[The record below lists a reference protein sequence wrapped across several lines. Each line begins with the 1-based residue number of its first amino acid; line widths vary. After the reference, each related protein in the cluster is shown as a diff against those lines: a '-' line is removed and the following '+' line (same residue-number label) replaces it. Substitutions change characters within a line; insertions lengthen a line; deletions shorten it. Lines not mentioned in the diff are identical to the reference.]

1 MVIKMKTIRNSVFE
15 TNSSSMHAIS
25 FANDEPNVTLDKI
38 YVGASG
44 EYGWD
49 IHDYKAPDEKLDYAT
64 VAFMLIA
71 RNEVK
76 SELEE
81 DVNEYIEEKLK
92 NVVDCFAKHGVT
104 VEFAENLY
112 KVDIERYGTNVYTTV
127 EISGYIDHQS
137 APYEDGDSAQVA
149 RWFAEDPEE
158 LFKFVFNS
166 SYVHTDNDNH

>member
-1 MVIKMKTIRNSVFE
+1 MKTIRTSVFE

-25 FANDEPNVTLDKI
+25 FATDEPKVTVDKLYI
-38 YVGASG
+38 SASG
-44 EYGWD
+44 EYGWE
-49 IHDYKAPDEKLDYAT
+49 IHDYEAPDEKLDYAT

-76 SELEE
+76 SELEN
-81 DVNEYIEEKLK
+81 DVTDYIEEKLK
-92 NVVDCFAKHGVT
+92 NVAECFAKHGVT
-104 VEFAENLY
+104 VEFAEDLY
-112 KVDIERYGTNVYTTV
+112 KVDIKRYGTNVYTEV

-137 APYEDGDSAQVA
+137 APYEDSDSAQVA

-166 SYVHTDNDNH
+166 SFVHTDNDNH

>member
-1 MVIKMKTIRNSVFE
+1 MVIKMKTIRTSVFE

-25 FANDEPNVTLDKI
+25 FANDDPKVTVDKI
-38 YVGASG
+38 YVSASG

-49 IHDYKAPDEKLDYAT
+49 IKDFKAPDEKLDYAT
-64 VAFMLIA
+64 VAFMHIA
-71 RNEVK
+71 RTAVK

-81 DVNEYIEEKLK
+81 DVSDYIDEKLQK
-92 NVVDCFAKHGVT
+92 VVDCFAKHGVI
-104 VEFAENLY
+104 VEFAEDMY
-112 KVDIERYGTNVYTTV
+112 KVNSKRYDTAVYIKV

-137 APYEDGDSAQVA
+137 APYEDSDSAQTA

-166 SYVHTDNDNH
+166 SYIHTDNDNH

>member
-1 MVIKMKTIRNSVFE
+1 MKTIRNSVFE

-25 FANDEPNVTLDKI
+25 FANDEPKVTLDKI
-38 YVGASG
+38 YVSASG

-49 IHDYKAPDEKLDYAT
+49 IHDYEAPDEKLDYAT
-64 VAFMLIA
+64 VAFMLTA
-71 RNEVK
+71 RNAVK
-76 SELEE
+76 SELEA
-81 DVNEYIEEKLK
+81 DVNDYIEEKLQ
-92 NVVDCFAKHGVT
+92 NVAACFAKHGVI
-104 VEFAENLY
+104 VEFAEDMY
-112 KVDIERYGTNVYTTV
+112 KVDIRRYGTNVYVEV

-166 SYVHTDNDNH
+166 SFIHTDNDNH

>member
-1 MVIKMKTIRNSVFE
+1 MVKMKTIRNSVFE

-25 FANDEPNVTLDKI
+25 FANDEPKVTLDKI
-38 YVGASG
+38 YVSASG

-49 IHDYKAPDEKLDYAT
+49 IHDYEAPDEKLDYAT
-64 VAFMLIA
+64 VAFMLTA
-71 RNEVK
+71 RNAVK
-76 SELEE
+76 SELEA
-81 DVNEYIEEKLK
+81 DVNDYIEEKLQ
-92 NVVDCFAKHGVT
+92 NVAACFAKHGVI
-104 VEFAENLY
+104 VEFAEDMY
-112 KVDIERYGTNVYTTV
+112 KVDIRRYGTNVYVEV

-166 SYVHTDNDNH
+166 SFIHTDNDNH

>member
-1 MVIKMKTIRNSVFE
+1 MKTIRTSVFE

-25 FANDEPNVTLDKI
+25 FATDEPKVTVDKLYI
-38 YVGASG
+38 SASG
-44 EYGWD
+44 EYGWE
-49 IHDYKAPDEKLDYAT
+49 IHDYEAPDEKLDYAT
-64 VAFMLIA
+64 VAFMHIA

-76 SELEE
+76 SELEN
-81 DVNEYIEEKLK
+81 DVVDYIEEKLK

-104 VEFAENLY
+104 VEFAEDMYNVNI
-112 KVDIERYGTNVYTTV
+112 KRYGTNVYVEV

>member
-1 MVIKMKTIRNSVFE
+1 MKTIRNSVFE

-38 YVGASG
+38 YVSASG

-49 IHDYKAPDEKLDYAT
+49 IHDYEAPDEKLDYAT
-64 VAFMLIA
+64 VAFMLTA
-71 RNEVK
+71 RNAVK
-76 SELEE
+76 SELEA
-81 DVNEYIEEKLK
+81 DVNDYIEEKLQ
-92 NVVDCFAKHGVT
+92 NVAACFAKHGVI
-104 VEFAENLY
+104 VEFAEDMY
-112 KVDIERYGTNVYTTV
+112 KVDIKRYGTNVYV
-127 EISGYIDHQS
+127 DVDISGYIDHQS

-166 SYVHTDNDNH
+166 SYIHTDNDNH